1 MHGLLFKTAKKRTEW
16 IQMKIIIANHQNA
29 AICKRFKFY
38 LYHHRKIYFLI
49 MYSEIHFDDNNH
61 GLDISNCLHLY
72 EGFFRITSNSFPTKR
87 I

>member
-29 AICKRFKFY
+29 AICKRFKFH
-38 LYHHRKIYFLI
+38 LNNHRKIYFSI
-49 MYSEIHFDDNNH
+49 MYLEIHFDDNNH

-72 EGFFRITSNSFPTKR
+72 EGFFRITSN
-87 I
+87 